1 MSKEIIS
8 RDRYLDKIIP
18 YIDVNLI
25 KVFVGQRRVGKS
37 YLMKM
42 TLEYLKSINKKANYI
57 YIDKELYEFDF
68 INDYHDLI
76 KFVDE
81 NYKDSIFNYV
91 FIDEI
96 QDIALFEKALR
107 HIQNKNNIDIYCT
120 GSNAQMLSGD
130 LATTLSGR
138 YIKIEVNPLSYKEFL
153 YFHKLKSG
161 EDAVLKYIKWG
172 GLPFIKHLHKNDN
185 VIFDYLNNIVS
196 TIVYKDILYR
206 YKIRNVDFFDSL
218 ILFIAANTGNLITA
232 KRISEYLKSQKIDI
246 SVKVVLNYLE
256 YLQNAF
262 LINKIKR
269 VDVNSRKNF
278 EINNKYFFTDW
289 GLRNA
294 LLGLNK
300 FSVPD
305 LIENVVFSHLKQLG
319 FTINIGVL
327 KDLEIDFIATK
338 DGNTIYFQVAYLI
351 TDNKVKEREFGNLL
365 KIKDNYNKYVISL
378 DSVLISGYNGI
389 KHLHLKDFLES
400 EVKDL

>member
-1 MSKEIIS
+1 MSKEIIN

-18 YIDVNLI
+18 YINVNLI

-76 KFVDE
+76 KFVDK
-81 NYKDSIFNYV
+81 NYKSSTFNYV

-153 YFHKLKSG
+153 FFHKLESG
-161 EDAVLKYIKWG
+161 DDAVLKYIKWG
-172 GLPFIKHLHKNDN
+172 GLPFIKHLHKSDT

-196 TIVYKDILYR
+196 TIIYKDILYR
-206 YKIRNVDFFDSL
+206 YKIRNVEFFDSL
-218 ILFIAANTGNLITA
+218 ILFIAANTSNLITA
-232 KRISEYLKSQKIDI
+232 KKISEYLKSQKIDI

-262 LINKIKR
+262 LINKVKR
-269 VDVNSRKNF
+269 VDVNSKRSF

-300 FSVPD
+300 FSAPD
-305 LIENVVFSHLKQLG
+305 LLENVVFSHLKQLG
-319 FTINIGVL
+319 FTVNIGVL
-327 KDLEIDFIATK
+327 KDLEIDFIATI

-378 DSVLISGYNGI
+378 DSVLISSYNGI

>member
-42 TLEYLKSINKKANYI
+42 TLEYIKSINKKANYI

-305 LIENVVFSHLKQLG
+305 LIENVVFSHLKQLE